1 MSSCGCYILAEVG
14 GGLLGKEVVGG
25 KTVVGGGSG
34 RKTVGGTSPPQE
46 ALLNAQRDLKGNVY
60 RTIRKKVDPQ
70 IMSGTEDE
78 GTEGGQN
85 KKEID
90 IERLV
95 EDNVEQLSLN
105 RKEKDIMKKKWKYIL
120 KKNKEKYG
128 KVSDGNKIKIYND
141 GHTTFR
147 DILRSIEK
155 SKKRVWF
162 ESYIFDDSELA
173 QQVVDSL
180 CNAAKRG
187 CDVILLVDYIGSL
200 KIKNKWVNMLKENN
214 VHVLFFNTFL
224 NSFLNMLPIFFR
236 DHRKI
241 IIVDNAAYCGSMNV
255 SESVVPSGV
264 GWQRGDV
271 GEMESD
277 VGEVESDV
285 GEMETDVG
293 EMERDTEEAETK
305 EPANETYGGTST
317 CEGIMPN
324 RCEHPGPS
332 EKHVKVS
339 EKKNKSKLLQ
349 YYDLH
354 IKVKGPA
361 VKDLADV
368 FIDSL
373 KMTKTSIIRGTIEE
387 QKRYVDDEG
396 KSCFVQVLESNVLRK
411 IRSIQSTFE
420 WVLKNGATKNIY
432 ITTSYFIP
440 PGFLRRALF
449 SALNNGVDI
458 SFLLSGN
465 SDVMGDV
472 PATYH
477 IVKKFLRRSQRG
489 GANSGGNNQHNHE
502 HHHEHHLHNHGNSD
516 NRDGSNQTDQTDG
529 REGSHNNEQSDH
541 PQQGKA
547 NSYLHNL
554 RKRAESRIGE
564 NFLKRQN
571 KGNCDFYFFQNR
583 HCHAKNLMVDNLW
596 CAVGS
601 YNWDRFSSRR
611 NLEVMVSIFDKQI
624 CHQFVQEHKSKIK
637 NESKQV
643 TLAQV
648 INRNVFQGFFS
659 YCAYH
664 MAKWSGK
671 NILDGLSK
679 DSKKTVLRRAIV
691 NKYLSDNCMENISL
705 NMMWGA

>member
-14 GGLLGKEVVGG
+14 GGLLGTKAVGG
-25 KTVVGGGSG
+25 KTVVGS
-34 RKTVGGTSPPQE
+34 TVGSTSPQLDV
-46 ALLNAQRDLKGNVY
+46 LLNAQHDLKGTVY
-60 RTIRKKVDPQ
+60 KKIRKKVDPQ
-70 IMSGTEDE
+70 VKGGTENDD
-78 GTEGGQN
+78 TEAGG
-85 KKEID
+85 KKKQEQID
-90 IERLV
+90 IEKLV
-95 EDNVEQLSLN
+95 EDNVEQLNLN
-105 RKEKDIMKKKWKYIL
+105 KKEKEIIKKKWKYIL

-141 GHTTFR
+141 GHTAFR

-155 SKKRVWF
+155 SKKRIWF

-173 QQVVDSL
+173 KEVVDSL

-187 CDVILLVDYIGSL
+187 CDVILLIDYIGSL
-200 KIKNKWVNMLKENN
+200 KIKNKWVNKLKENN
-214 VHVLFFNTFL
+214 VQVLFFNSFL
-224 NSFLNMLPIFFR
+224 SSFLNMLPIFFR

-255 SESVVPSGV
+255 SDSVVPSGL
-264 GWQRGDV
+264 GWH
-271 GEMESD
+271 SD
-277 VGEVESDV
+277 GMGHMDEVE
-285 GEMETDVG
+285 
-293 EMERDTEEAETK
+293 EEADVENT
-305 EPANETYGGTST
+305 ADGGVSTSG
-317 CEGIMPN
+317 GIMPN
-324 RCEHPGPS
+324 RCEDQLPS
-332 EKHVKVS
+332 EGHPEEN

-373 KMTKTSIIRGTIEE
+373 KMAKTSITREPIEE
-387 QKRYVDDEG
+387 QERYEDEEG
-396 KSCFVQVLESNVLRK
+396 NSCFVQVLESNVLRK

-420 WVLKNGATKNIY
+420 WVIKNGATKNIY

-449 SALNNGVDI
+449 SSLNNGVDI

-465 SDVMGDV
+465 SDVLGDV

-477 IVKKFLRRSQRG
+477 IVKKFLRRSQKG
-489 GANSGGNNQHNHE
+489 SVSSGNNN
-502 HHHEHHLHNHGNSD
+502 NSD
-516 NRDGSNQTDQTDG
+516 
-529 REGSHNNEQSDH
+529 QSDQ
-541 PQQGKA
+541 PIQGKA

-554 RKRAESRIGE
+554 RKRAESRIGD
-564 NFLKRQN
+564 NFLKRQK

-611 NLEVMVSIFDKQI
+611 NLEVMVSIFDKKI
-624 CHQFVQEHKSKIK
+624 CEQFVKEHKSKIK
-637 NESKQV
+637 NESEQV

-648 INRNVFQGFFS
+648 ANRNVFQGFFS

-664 MAKWSGK
+664 MAKLSGK

-679 DSKKTVLRRAIV
+679 DSKKTILRKAIV
-691 NKYLSDNCMENISL
+691 NKYLSDNCVENISL